1 MSKRSDVCRVPL
13 FLCAPARELLLPAD
27 CAGGAGRG
35 CGARRG
41 LGCSRREVA
50 VRCRAVSCGVQPGA
64 LAPLAGGGGLGAA
77 REWPRSL
84 KRGGSSE
91 AAGAWPG
98 AARGRCCV
106 MGTSGFQPQLLLV
119 DCSGFSVAL
128 FFYYS

>member
-13 FLCAPARELLLPAD
+13 FLCAPARELLVPAD
-27 CAGGAGRG
+27 CAAGAGLW
-35 CGARRG
+35 CAARPRTLSAG
-41 LGCSRREVA
+41 GGG
-50 VRCRAVSCGVQPGA
+50 AVSCGVEPGA
-64 LAPLAGGGGLGAA
+64 SAPSAGGGGLGAA

-91 AAGAWPG
+91 AAGAWSG